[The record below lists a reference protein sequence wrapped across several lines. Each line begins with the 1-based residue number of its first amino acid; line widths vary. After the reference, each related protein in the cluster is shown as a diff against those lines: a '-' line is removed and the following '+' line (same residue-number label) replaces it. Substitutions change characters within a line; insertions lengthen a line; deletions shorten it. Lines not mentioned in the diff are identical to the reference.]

1 MLKGGDGISAVFS
14 TAKHR
19 ILWEWSYLIKLLM
32 LRGKDHLVYMQSQ
45 IMGHRSEVTEQI
57 KKDQQKSPGNTVS

>member
-1 MLKGGDGISAVFS
+1 
-14 TAKHR
+14 
-19 ILWEWSYLIKLLM
+19 M